1 MKKRRI
7 VIKLGSTTLT
17 RGTDKISRGKLEDIA
32 RQINDLNDQNE
43 IVIVTSGAIAAAKH
57 YIELNRG
64 NPVAVKQ
71 ALAAIGQPVLMRF
84 YQEVFND
91 YSIKIGQCLLT
102 YRDFENELSRSNT
115 LATINTLLENG
126 YIPIINEND
135 TIATDEIKFGDNDK
149 LGALTAVLL
158 KADLLILASD
168 IDGVYD
174 VDPKSNA
181 SAQLIHTVT
190 DIQAIEHLQNGSSV
204 SSLGTGGIKSKIEAA
219 RICGEHSIEMW
230 IVNGGYDGFA
240 VKALNGEI
248 AFTAFAVK

>member
-1 MKKRRI
+1 MKKKRI

-17 RGTDKISRGKLEDIA
+17 KGTARISRGKLEDIA
-32 RQINDLNDQNE
+32 RQINELKEAYE

-57 YIELNRG
+57 YIELHRG

-91 YSIKIGQCLLT
+91 YGLKIGQCLLT

-115 LATINTLLENG
+115 IDTINTLIENG
-126 YIPIINEND
+126 YIPVINEND

-158 KADLLILASD
+158 HADLLILASD

-174 VDPKSNA
+174 ADPKSHPDA
-181 SAQLIHTVT
+181 KLILQVMNP
-190 DIQAIEHLQNGSSV
+190 DEIEHLQHGSI

-219 RICGEHSIEMW
+219 RICKAHGIEMW
-230 IVNGGYDGFA
+230 IVNGSHDDFA
-240 VKALNGEI
+240 IHALKGLVP
-248 AFTAFAVK
+248 FTSFR

>member
-1 MKKRRI
+1 MKKKRI
-7 VIKLGSTTLT
+7 VLKLGSTTLT
-17 RGTDKISRGKLEDIA
+17 RGTALISRGKLEDIA
-32 RQINDLNDQNE
+32 RQINELKDENE
-43 IVIVTSGAIAAAKH
+43 IIIVTSGAIAAAKH
-57 YIELNRG
+57 YIQLHRG

-91 YSIKIGQCLLT
+91 YGIKIGQCLLT

-115 LATINTLLENG
+115 LDTINTLIENG
-126 YIPIINEND
+126 YIPVINEND

-174 VDPKSNA
+174 ADPKSHSDAN
-181 SAQLIHTVT
+181 LILSVT
-190 DIQAIEHLQNGSSV
+190 NIDSIEHLQNGSIST
-204 SSLGTGGIKSKIEAA
+204 LGTGGIKSKIEAA
-219 RICGEHSIEMW
+219 RICQAHGVTMW
-230 IVNGGYDGFA
+230 IVNGSKDDFA
-240 VKALNGEI
+240 VKALKGEI
-248 AFTAFAVK
+248 AYTAFTPIR